1 MSAESRPPAPPS
13 RRPWVVLLL
22 VAIAAGVAWFTLKGG
37 DQVAGPRYRTA
48 TLEKRT
54 VIRRVE
60 SSGHLAVTRRV
71 EVPSL
76 LQGRMLKAN
85 VKMGAQV
92 KAGDVLATM
101 EPLPTP
107 MNADVARAQLA
118 AAAGG
123 VAQAEAEVRALTDQL
138 KQALELQKKGLVG
151 AAEIQQTRA
160 KLEAATAA
168 LRAAGAQRTA
178 AQANL
183 NSAQRLASNADL
195 VAPIDGVV
203 LVAPDE
209 EGSLI
214 GPTSGPIFVL
224 AGTLDRL
231 LLAAEVSELDVA
243 LLRADQPAEIS
254 VDALPGEH
262 FPGKVVYV
270 GLTPARAGSLV
281 TYPVTYE
288 LENPGQRLRPGL
300 SATARVEADRAADA
314 FAVPEAA
321 LRYAPPDAPAAEDR
335 SRVFRVTP
343 AGVLESVPVRAG
355 LSDGAFTVVMSA
367 EKAPPLAIGDAIVI
381 GAAKGNEGTP
391 AGGINL
397 SGKKP

>member
-13 RRPWVVLLL
+13 RRPWVMLAL
-22 VAIAAGVAWFTLKGG
+22 AAALAGGGWYVLKGG
-37 DQVAGPRYRTA
+37 EKVVGPRFHTT

-60 SSGHLAVTRRV
+60 ASGHLAVTRRV

-76 LQGRMLKAN
+76 LQGRMLKVNATIN
-85 VKMGAQV
+85 STV
-92 KAGDVLATM
+92 KAGDVLARM
-101 EPLPTP
+101 EPLPTA
-107 MNADVARAQLA
+107 MNADVATAQVA

-123 VAQAEAEVRALTDQL
+123 VAQADAEVRALTEKL
-138 KQALELQKKGLVG
+138 KQASALKDKGLVG
-151 AAEIQQTRA
+151 AAEVQQLRSQ
-160 KLEAATAA
+160 LEAATAA
-168 LRAAGAQRTA
+168 LRAAGAQKTA
-178 AQANL
+178 AQATL
-183 NSAQRLASNADL
+183 LSAKRLASNADL

-203 LVAPDE
+203 LVAPDV

-214 GPTSGPIFVL
+214 GPASGPIFIL

-243 LLRADQPAEIS
+243 LLRPDQPAELS
-254 VDALPGEH
+254 VDALPGER

-281 TYPVTYE
+281 TYPVTFE

-300 SATARVEADRAADA
+300 SATAGVEADRAVDA

-321 LRYAPPDAPAAEDR
+321 LRYAPPDAPRADDR
-335 SRVFRVTP
+335 SRLFRLGA
-343 AGVLESVPVRAG
+343 AGNIEAVGVRAG
-355 LSDGAFTVVMSA
+355 LSDGAFTVVTTA
-367 EKAPPLAIGDAIVI
+367 DKAPPLALGDAIVI
-381 GAAKGNEGTP
+381 GAIKGAETAP
-391 AGGINL
+391 AGGLNL